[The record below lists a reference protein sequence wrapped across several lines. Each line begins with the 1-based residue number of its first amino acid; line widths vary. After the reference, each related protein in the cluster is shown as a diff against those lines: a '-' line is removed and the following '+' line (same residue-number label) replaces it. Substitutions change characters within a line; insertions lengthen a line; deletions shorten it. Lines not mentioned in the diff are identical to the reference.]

1 MDASFL
7 SEEQKLLSE
16 SARKFTA
23 AEIIPAAAAL
33 DESSVFPKEII
44 AKAHS
49 MGLLNFSIP
58 AEYGGS
64 ALSYFD
70 TCLLI
75 EELAYGCAG
84 VTTSMVANDLA
95 LIPIVLSGTDE
106 QKKKFISPIT
116 SAAAYASFCLSE
128 PGAGSDVAGMRT
140 RLTKVEGGYEIN
152 GSKQWITNGGVA
164 SQFTVFATIDP
175 DLAHKGICCVVVAAD
190 SAGITL
196 GHHENKMGQRC
207 SNTVSVNFEKVFVPE
222 SNMIGAEGE
231 GFVVAMRT
239 LDATRPMTA
248 TIAVGIARRALEE
261 ATKYALERKQFS
273 QAIASF
279 QSIQNMIAD
288 AATEID
294 AARLLTLRS
303 ARLLDE
309 GRPSSLESS
318 MAKRFSADSAM
329 KIATDAVQIFGGY
342 GYTKEYPVEKLMR
355 DAKLM
360 QIYEGTSQIQRLVIA
375 RELFDK
381 AKQKS

>member
-1 MDASFL
+1 
-7 SEEQKLLSE
+7 
-16 SARKFTA
+16 
-23 AEIIPAAAAL
+23 
-33 DESSVFPKEII
+33 
-44 AKAHS
+44 
-49 MGLLNFSIP
+49 
-58 AEYGGS
+58 
-64 ALSYFD
+64 
-70 TCLLI
+70 
-75 EELAYGCAG
+75 
-84 VTTSMVANDLA
+84 
-95 LIPIVLSGTDE
+95 
-106 QKKKFISPIT
+106 
-116 SAAAYASFCLSE
+116 
-128 PGAGSDVAGMRT
+128 MRT
-140 RLTKVEGGYEIN
+140 RITKVDGGYELS

-164 SQFTVFATIDP
+164 SQFTVFATLDP
-175 DLAHKGICCVVVAAD
+175 ALKHKGICCLVVPAD
-190 SAGITL
+190 ADGITL

-207 SNTVSVNFEKVFVPE
+207 SNTVSVVFDKVFVPE
-222 SNMIGAEGE
+222 LNMIGAEGE

-261 ATKYALERKQFS
+261 ATKYALDRKQFS

-309 GRPSSLESS
+309 GKPSSLESS

-329 KIATDAVQIFGGY
+329 KITTDAVQIFGGY